1 MIKLLQ
7 WIMRFTEK
15 HLRLCDILIILTFLL
30 FAIICHT
37 GRTCAPPPIIDF
49 TNSDAGNIACFSAG
63 LDNQEL
69 FKGDM
74 VLENPKNYSY
84 YMTIHVP
91 LIRAINKITGSY
103 SEAFLALYGFQIFL
117 LLTGFYFLGILLL
130 KSRFWAVLLSFVII
144 TYGAVGVWTYW
155 GLWTDPIPRDTFAS
169 LLGFLWFFVIYTH
182 KSPKYWPILMGLAGL
197 LVYVH
202 PISALAI
209 AFSIWFAYWWFVP
222 KGWSN
227 SRKIAYL
234 FFCGIIFCIVAVPFI
249 YNFVTSLDHSTSEN
263 PQLIRKIIEYRT
275 PPGLSAVDFGWAIK
289 KFLFTVMIG
298 CPTVSLGIVGVL
310 VLFSYSEWRK
320 NSELKLILLWIA
332 GGIVFLLFFLG
343 GNIAFA
349 NIAGRVPILNNLIRN
364 VRYIIPISLILFMMG
379 VVCIER
385 NFQNWI
391 GRRVVYL
398 SIIVLMIYILN
409 PLGIAKDF
417 RAIPVL
423 GIKSLATGYKPKKSP
438 LAEAITAV
446 SKLTL
451 PGSRIL
457 PINLEPLAIRYPAIR
472 PVVWAYKDGAVLD
485 KSNHEKLIK
494 WHQVRERI
502 REVWKKTALSPEKRT
517 IGLLQIAREL
527 NAEYLLMAD
536 DIHID
541 INKVKQYN
549 VFPDELIWTNSSY
562 SLYRVA
568 DK

>member
-1 MIKLLQ
+1 MQ
-7 WIMRFTEK
+7 FTED
-15 HLRLCDILIILTFLL
+15 HLRLCDFLIILSFIL
-30 FAIICHT
+30 FATLCHI
-37 GRTCAPPPIIDF
+37 GRTCAPPPVVDF
-49 TNSDAGNIACFSAG
+49 TNSDAANIASFCAG

-69 FKGDM
+69 FDGDM
-74 VLENPKNYSY
+74 LLEDSKNYRF
-84 YMTIHVP
+84 YMTIHIP
-91 LIRAINKITGSY
+91 LIRTINKLTGSY
-103 SEAFLALYGFQIFL
+103 GQALLALYGFQIFL
-117 LLTGFYFLGILLL
+117 LLTGFYFLGVLLL
-130 KSRFWAVLLSFVII
+130 KSRFWAVFLSFVMI

-169 LLGFLWFFVIYTH
+169 LLGFLWFFAIYTH
-182 KSPKYWPILMGLAGL
+182 KSPKYWPILMGLVGL

-202 PISALAI
+202 PISALAV

-222 KGWSN
+222 RGWSN

-249 YNFVTSLDHSTSEN
+249 YNFVISLDYSTSEN
-263 PQLIRKIIEYRT
+263 PQLIRKIIENRT
-275 PPGLSAVDFGWAIK
+275 PPGLSTVDFGWAIK

-310 VLFSYSEWRK
+310 MLFSYSEWRK

-349 NIAGRVPILNNLIRN
+349 NIAGKVPVLKNLIRN

-379 VVCIER
+379 VVCVER

-398 SIIVLMIYILN
+398 SIIILMVYILN
-409 PLGIAKDF
+409 PLGIAKDS
-417 RAIPVL
+417 RTMPIL
-423 GIKSLATGYKPKKSP
+423 GIKSLATGYKPEKTP
-438 LAEAITAV
+438 LAEAIIAV

-457 PINLEPLAIRYPAIR
+457 PINMDPLPIRYAAIR
-472 PVVWAYKDGAVLD
+472 PVVWAHKDGAALG

-494 WHQVRERI
+494 WHQVRGLI
-502 REVWKKTALSPEKRT
+502 REVWKKNILFPEKRT
-517 IGLLQIAREL
+517 KEFLQLSRKL
-527 NAEYLLMAD
+527 NAEYLLIDAMD
-536 DIHID
+536 DRSISGS
-541 INKVKQYN
+541 NSKQYD
-549 VFPDELIWTNSSY
+549 VFPNELVWSNSIY

-568 DK
+568 N

>member
-1 MIKLLQ
+1 
-7 WIMRFTEK
+7 
-15 HLRLCDILIILTFLL
+15 
-30 FAIICHT
+30 
-37 GRTCAPPPIIDF
+37 
-49 TNSDAGNIACFSAG
+49 
-63 LDNQEL
+63 
-69 FKGDM
+69 
-74 VLENPKNYSY
+74 
-84 YMTIHVP
+84 
-91 LIRAINKITGSY
+91 
-103 SEAFLALYGFQIFL
+103 
-117 LLTGFYFLGILLL
+117 
-130 KSRFWAVLLSFVII
+130 
-144 TYGAVGVWTYW
+144 
-155 GLWTDPIPRDTFAS
+155 
-169 LLGFLWFFVIYTH
+169 
-182 KSPKYWPILMGLAGL
+182 
-197 LVYVH
+197 
-202 PISALAI
+202 
-209 AFSIWFAYWWFVP
+209 
-222 KGWSN
+222 
-227 SRKIAYL
+227 
-234 FFCGIIFCIVAVPFI
+234 
-249 YNFVTSLDHSTSEN
+249 
-263 PQLIRKIIEYRT
+263 
-275 PPGLSAVDFGWAIK
+275 
-289 KFLFTVMIG
+289 
-298 CPTVSLGIVGVL
+298 
-310 VLFSYSEWRK
+310 
-320 NSELKLILLWIA
+320 
-332 GGIVFLLFFLG
+332 
-343 GNIAFA
+343 
-349 NIAGRVPILNNLIRN
+349 
-364 VRYIIPISLILFMMG
+364 MMG

-457 PINLEPLAIRYPAIR
+457 PINLEPLAIRYAAIR

-517 IGLLQIAREL
+517 IGLLQLAREL